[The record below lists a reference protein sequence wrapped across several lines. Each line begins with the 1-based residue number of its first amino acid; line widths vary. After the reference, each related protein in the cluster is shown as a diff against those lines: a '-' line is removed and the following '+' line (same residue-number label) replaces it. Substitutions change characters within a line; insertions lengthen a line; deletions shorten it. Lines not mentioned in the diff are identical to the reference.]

1 MAAGIYGCKNDCGN
15 VRLKNG
21 RRKRTAEKWPAE
33 THGCKNDRRKR
44 TAEKWPAEM
53 YGCKNDCGKRMVLMK
68 GADEENI

>member
-1 MAAGIYGCKNDCGN
+1 MAGGN
-15 VRLKNG
+15 ARLKNG
-21 RRKRTAEKWPAE
+21 RRK
-33 THGCKNDRRKR
+33 C

>member
-33 THGCKNDRRKR
+33 THGCKNDCGNVRLKNSRREC
-44 TAEKWPAEM
+44 TAVKMIAENAW
-53 YGCKNDCGKRMVLMK
+53 Y
-68 GADEENI
+68 

>member
-21 RRKRTAEKWPAE
+21 RRECTAVKIA
-33 THGCKNDRRKR
+33 
-44 TAEKWPAEM
+44 AEM